1 MTRYFVALLGI
12 ALAASISWNLQTRQ
26 KLEAEKTLRSNQDEQ
41 IQSLIAQVK
50 SLESKLTQAKQ
61 LSASQVGTER
71 SRIAD
76 IQAKLVAQQEL
87 ADRAK
92 QRLEDARSNAR
103 VGSDAGSLQEKLRQ
117 EKSYMDELQ
126 SKLRQVRQQESQIGS
141 QGKTLREQ
149 QKWQKHQDLIAMDDK
164 IRQQEVIIQ
173 NTVEKLKEYKGRKDY
188 IGQVELQKLQDE
200 LKAEKAALSQF
211 KNQKH
216 LLDQQWQN
224 ELSLS
229 NNQTQL
235 SQQELKA
242 SDEKIRQALQQ
253 EQARYPA
260 IQNSLNQS
268 QKSQRAAQDE
278 IKRLEADYEQQTA
291 KVNELKALLKDE
303 QSTLQQLTH

>member
-61 LSASQVGTER
+61 LSESQVGTER

-242 SDEKIRQALQQ
+242 SDEKLRQALQQ

-303 QSTLQQLTH
+303 QSALQQLTH